1 MDLITLALVVAV
13 VVGVVVLVRWRN
25 RPPRPKAAAPARGD
39 DGVPTFRVVTLGPRG
54 SGKTLLLASM
64 YHQMQTWGGRGYFL
78 AAPREQV
85 ALLNHWFTEVEDP
98 GRDWPA
104 GTATADTREFTFDVR
119 TRGGSGAL
127 HTVLKLS
134 YLDYAGTLLTQP
146 PEPGST
152 LWKDLDDRI
161 ESADALVAVI
171 DGHRVRQWI
180 DGKREG
186 QMGLQ
191 HALTA
196 MISRMLVVEKPVTF
210 VITKWDL
217 LRDVDVDEDGRLRTV
232 RKLLMTNQGF
242 RDLVQEH
249 TGRRVVR
256 LVPVSAVGPAFAELD
271 ESGAMTKLPDGLLEP
286 TNVDVPIA
294 AVVPDVFEQIMLRL
308 DQAKLAAEFARLRRR
323 TRRPAG
329 EAFAEVGATLIR
341 STNRVIGALNPLYAS
356 LVGLAAADL
365 IQRQEQAAATHE
377 AQVTRLLDEAEAH
390 IEEFQLAQRKV
401 IREFRSRVDVL
412 EGRLSSSRLGGTP

>member
-1 MDLITLALVVAV
+1 MDLITLALVVLV
-13 VVGVVVLVRWRN
+13 VVAVVVLVRRRN
-25 RPPRPKAAAPARGD
+25 RAPKPVAVPPRGD

-104 GTATADTREFTFDVR
+104 GTATADTREFAFDVR
-119 TRGGSGAL
+119 TRGGSGGL
-127 HTVLKLS
+127 HTVLKLV

-217 LRDVDVDEDGRLRTV
+217 LRDVDVDEDSRLRTV
-232 RKLLMTNQGF
+232 RKLLMSNQGF

-249 TGRRVVR
+249 SGRRVVR

-271 ESGAMTKLPDGLLEP
+271 ESGAMTKLPDGLIEP
-286 TNVDVPIA
+286 TNVDVPLA

-308 DQAKLAAEFARLRRR
+308 DQAKLAAEFERLRRQ
-323 TRRPAG
+323 TRRPPG
-329 EAFAEVGATLIR
+329 EAFADLGATLIR
-341 STNRVIGALNPLYAS
+341 STNRVIGALNPLYSS

-365 IQRQEQAAATHE
+365 MQRQEQAAAAHDAT
-377 AQVTRLLDEAEAH
+377 VTRLLDDAESH

>member
-1 MDLITLALVVAV
+1 MDLITLALVVLVVVAV
-13 VVGVVVLVRWRN
+13 VGLIRRRN
-25 RPPRPKAAAPARGD
+25 RAPKPAAAPPRGD

-104 GTATADTREFTFDVR
+104 GTVTADTREFTFDVR
-119 TRGGSGAL
+119 TRGGSGGL
-127 HTVLKLS
+127 HTVLKLV

-186 QMGLQ
+186 RMGLQ

-217 LRDVDVDEDGRLRTV
+217 LRDVDVDEDSRLRTV
-232 RKLLMTNQGF
+232 RKLLMSNQGF

-249 TGRRVVR
+249 SGRRVVR

-286 TNVDVPIA
+286 TNVDVPLA

-308 DQAKLAAEFARLRRR
+308 DQAKLAAEFERLRRQ
-323 TRRPAG
+323 TRRPPG
-329 EAFAEVGATLIR
+329 EAFADLGATLIR
-341 STNRVIGALNPLYAS
+341 STNRVIGALNPLYSS

-365 IQRQEQAAATHE
+365 MRRQEQTAAAHDAT
-377 AQVTRLLDEAEAH
+377 VTRLLDDAESH

>member
-1 MDLITLALVVAV
+1 MDLITLALVAAV
-13 VVGVVVLVRWRN
+13 VLAVVLLTRRHKRR
-25 RPPRPKAAAPARGD
+25 RPSPETPTPGGDAA
-39 DGVPTFRVVTLGPRG
+39 VPTFRVVTLGPRG

-64 YHQMQTWGGRGYFL
+64 YHQMQTWGGRGFFL

-104 GTATADTREFTFDVR
+104 GTVTADTREFTFDVR
-119 TRGGSGAL
+119 TRGRSGAL
-127 HTVLKLS
+127 HTVFRLS
-134 YLDYAGTLLTQP
+134 YLDYAGALLTQP

-161 ESADALVAVI
+161 EQADALIAVI
-171 DGHRVRQWI
+171 DGHRVRQWL
-180 DGKREG
+180 DGRREG

-196 MISRMLVVEKPVTF
+196 MISRMLVVEKPITF
-210 VITKWDL
+210 CITKYDL
-217 LRDVDVDEDGRLRTV
+217 LRDIDADEDGRLRTV

-242 RDLVQEH
+242 RDLVNEH
-249 TGRRVVR
+249 AGRRVVR

-286 TNVDVPIA
+286 TNVDVPLA

-308 DQAKLAAEFARLRRR
+308 DQAKLAAEFDRLRRQ
-323 TRRPAG
+323 TRRSPG
-329 EAFAEVGATLIR
+329 EAFADLGATLIR

-365 IQRQEQAAATHE
+365 VRRQEENAATHD
-377 AQVTRLLDEAEAH
+377 AYVTRLLDEAEAH
-390 IEEFQLAQRKV
+390 LEDFQLAQRKV

>member
-1 MDLITLALVVAV
+1 MESHPLALLLAV
-13 VVGVVVLVRWRN
+13 VVAGVVLVRRQ
-25 RPPRPKAAAPARGD
+25 PPGRHVRRRAARRA
-39 DGVPTFRVVTLGPRG
+39 VTTACPPSASSPSALRG

-171 DGHRVRQWI
+171 DGHRVRQW
-180 DGKREG
+180 
-186 QMGLQ
+186 L
-191 HALTA
+191 
-196 MISRMLVVEKPVTF
+196 
-210 VITKWDL
+210 
-217 LRDVDVDEDGRLRTV
+217 DGRAGGADGPAARADRDDQPDARGGEAGHLRHH
-232 RKLLMTNQGF
+232 Q
-242 RDLVQEH
+242 
-249 TGRRVVR
+249 
-256 LVPVSAVGPAFAELD
+256 VGPAA
-271 ESGAMTKLPDGLLEP
+271 
-286 TNVDVPIA
+286 
-294 AVVPDVFEQIMLRL
+294 
-308 DQAKLAAEFARLRRR
+308 RRR
-323 TRRPAG
+323 RRRGRPAAHRTQAADDEPGLPRPGPGARRPPGGAAG
-329 EAFAEVGATLIR
+329 AG
-341 STNRVIGALNPLYAS
+341 
-356 LVGLAAADL
+356 
-365 IQRQEQAAATHE
+365 
-377 AQVTRLLDEAEAH
+377 
-390 IEEFQLAQRKV
+390 
-401 IREFRSRVDVL
+401 
-412 EGRLSSSRLGGTP
+412 LGGRPGVRRARRGRAR

>member
-1 MDLITLALVVAV
+1 MDLITLALVVLVVVAV
-13 VVGVVVLVRWRN
+13 VGLVRRRN
-25 RPPRPKAAAPARGD
+25 RAPKPPVAPPRGD

-104 GTATADTREFTFDVR
+104 GTATADTREFAFDVR
-119 TRGGSGAL
+119 TRGGSGGL
-127 HTVLKLS
+127 HTVLKLV

-217 LRDVDVDEDGRLRTV
+217 LRDVDVDEDSRLRTV
-232 RKLLMTNQGF
+232 RKLLMSNQGF

-249 TGRRVVR
+249 SGRRVVR

-286 TNVDVPIA
+286 TNVDVPLA

-308 DQAKLAAEFARLRRR
+308 DQAKLAAEFERLRRQ
-323 TRRPAG
+323 TRRPPG
-329 EAFAEVGATLIR
+329 EAFADLGATLIR
-341 STNRVIGALNPLYAS
+341 STNRVIGALNPLYSS

-365 IQRQEQAAATHE
+365 MRRQEQTAAAHDAT
-377 AQVTRLLDEAEAH
+377 VTRLLDDAESH

>member
-1 MDLITLALVVAV
+1 MDLIALALVAVAV
-13 VVGVVVLVRWRN
+13 MAVVVLVRRGR
-25 RPPRPKAAAPARGD
+25 RPSKPAAAPPRGD

-104 GTATADTREFTFDVR
+104 GTATADTREFAFDVR
-119 TRGGSGAL
+119 TRGGSGGL
-127 HTVLKLS
+127 HTVLKLV
-134 YLDYAGTLLTQP
+134 YLDYAGALLTQP

-161 ESADALVAVI
+161 EAADALVAVI

-186 QMGLQ
+186 RMGLQ

-217 LRDVDVDEDGRLRTV
+217 LRDIDVDEDSRLRTV
-232 RKLLMTNQGF
+232 RKLLMSNQGF

-249 TGRRVVR
+249 SGRRVVR

-308 DQAKLAAEFARLRRR
+308 DQAKLAAEFDRLRRQ
-323 TRRPAG
+323 TRRPPG
-329 EAFAEVGATLIR
+329 EAFADLGATLIR
-341 STNRVIGALNPLYAS
+341 STNRVIGALNPIYSS

-365 IQRQEQAAATHE
+365 IRRQEQTAAAHE
-377 AQVTRLLDEAEAH
+377 ANVSRLLDDAESH